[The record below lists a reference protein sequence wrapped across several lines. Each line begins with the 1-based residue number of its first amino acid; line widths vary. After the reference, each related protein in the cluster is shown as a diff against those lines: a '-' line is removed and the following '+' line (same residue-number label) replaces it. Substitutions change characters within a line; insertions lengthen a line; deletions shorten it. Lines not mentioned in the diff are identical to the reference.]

1 MDDIEIMA
9 AKAAVKKMMRD
20 GYVSICT
27 IDKILEMSGGIPDSK
42 DYNIL
47 RALHCVHFSDMEPEL
62 RRGLPVL
69 ISRVLESKPIHLDIE
84 FNTKHKPLLLEA

>member
-9 AKAAVKKMMRD
+9 AKAAIKKMMRD

-27 IDKILEMSGGIPDSK
+27 IDKILEMSGGVPDSK

-47 RALHCVHFSDMEPEL
+47 RTLHCVNFSDMEPEL

-69 ISRVLESKPIHLDIE
+69 VARVLESAPINIDYDP
-84 FNTKHKPLLLEA
+84 KHKLLLLEV